1 MESGTFWGT
10 VVWTRSAIGI
20 CDFAEE
26 NWSGR
31 RGSNPQLPAWEFEL
45 PLLYFHNL
53 QNRLAKSY
61 MHAVHTVHALPDLR
75 IAAGRFSAQ
84 DFDHFGSGFA
94 AIANAFLVALKQL
107 TP

>member
-75 IAAGRFSAQ
+75 IAAGRLRDVSPPKISIISEVVLRRSRTRF
-84 DFDHFGSGFA
+84 
-94 AIANAFLVALKQL
+94 
-107 TP
+107 